1 MLNLD
6 MSPSRCRPYQAA
18 PSIVRMSYSSAVTQ
32 THEHADA
39 DAEQPSPWAPLHNP
53 IYRNLFIASFV
64 SNIGT
69 WMQSVAAQW
78 FLVEKHS
85 SDVIVALVQTASL
98 GPTLVFA
105 LFAGVLADLFD
116 RRRLLIFLQ
125 TYAVLVAL
133 ALAVL
138 TYLDRVGPTALLMF
152 TVAIGCASALAA
164 PAWQAIQPEVVPREQ
179 IPAVSTLGSVSGN
192 ASRAIGPAIG
202 GVVLALAGPA
212 AVFAINALSYAGI
225 IVALLV
231 WKRPKQIA
239 PLEREHFGQ
248 AIVTG
253 LLYVNNA
260 PIFRRILLHA
270 ALFLFPASAL
280 LALLPVVAAR
290 RWHLGASG
298 YGVSVAA
305 VGLGAVLA
313 VAIAGLIRVKL
324 SDNLQ
329 LAASAAAYG
338 LAILAAAWL
347 PFAAALPFLVIA
359 GMAWLITLTTLN
371 AAAQLSLPRWVR
383 ARGLSVYLLIATGS
397 QAIGAY
403 AWGALATRAGLDV
416 ALLGSAVAM
425 GVVVLSVAVLPLR
438 PSTGKI
444 DLEVSHAWPTPTL
457 MFEPC
462 PEDGPVLV
470 AVRYHVSAE
479 NLENFV
485 QSMADVR
492 RSRLRT
498 GGHSWRL
505 YHSVGQPDIFLE
517 RFTVAS
523 WSEFERQ
530 RTERWLDYDSDG
542 VTRAIGYTVDNARH
556 HEYYLAR
563 RVPR

>member
-1 MLNLD
+1 VQ
-6 MSPSRCRPYQAA
+6 RERA
-18 PSIVRMSYSSAVTQ
+18 SAVTQ
-32 THEHADA
+32 TQEQA

-85 SDVIVALVQTASL
+85 SDTVVALVQTASL
-98 GPTLVFA
+98 GPTLLFA

-116 RRRLLIFLQ
+116 RRRLLIVLQ
-125 TYAVLVAL
+125 TYAVLVAAAL
-133 ALAVL
+133 ALL
-138 TYLDRVGPTALLMF
+138 TYLGRVGPTSLLMF
-152 TVAIGCASALAA
+152 TLALGCASALAA

-192 ASRAIGPAIG
+192 AARAIGPAIG
-202 GVVLALAGPA
+202 GVILALSGPA
-212 AVFAINALSYAGI
+212 AVFAINAISYAGI

-231 WKRPKQIA
+231 WKRPKQIP

-253 LLYVNNA
+253 LGFVSNA

-290 RWHLGASG
+290 KWHLGASG

-313 VAIAGLIRVKL
+313 VAVAGVIRLRL

-338 LAILAAAWL
+338 LAIVAVARLS
-347 PFAAALPFLVIA
+347 FAAAIPFLVIS

-371 AAAQLSLPRWVR
+371 AAAQLTLPRWVR
-383 ARGLSVYLLIATGS
+383 ARGLSVYLLVATGS
-397 QAIGAY
+397 QAIGSY
-403 AWGALATRAGLDV
+403 VWGAFATRAGLEV
-416 ALLGSAVAM
+416 ALLGSAV
-425 GVVVLSVAVLPLR
+425 GLGIVVLSVALLPL
-438 PSTGKI
+438 PPATGKI
-444 DLEVSHAWPTPTL
+444 DVEVSHAWPTPTL
-457 MFEPC
+457 MFEPS
-462 PEDGPVLV
+462 PKDGPVLV
-470 AVRYHVSAE
+470 AVRYRVAAE
-479 NLENFV
+479 NLQNFV
-485 QSMADVR
+485 QSMGNVR

-505 YHSVGQPDIFLE
+505 YHSVGQPDILLE

-523 WSEFERQ
+523 WSEFELQ

-542 VTRAIGYTVDNARH
+542 VTKAIGYTVDNARQH
-556 HEYYLAR
+556 QYYLAL

>member
-1 MLNLD
+1 VL
-6 MSPSRCRPYQAA
+6 RA
-18 PSIVRMSYSSAVTQ
+18 PGAHVLKFYPCATRKGSAVTQ
-32 THEHADA
+32 TQEHA

-98 GPTLVFA
+98 GPTLVFG

-116 RRRLLIFLQ
+116 RRRLLIVLQ

-138 TYLDRVGPTALLMF
+138 TYLGRVGPTALLMF
-152 TVAIGCASALAA
+152 TLAIGCASALTA
-164 PAWQAIQPEVVPREQ
+164 PAWQAVQPEVVPREQ

-192 ASRAIGPAIG
+192 AARAVGPAIG
-202 GVVLALAGPA
+202 GVILALAGPA
-212 AVFAINALSYAGI
+212 AVFAINAISFAGI
-225 IVALLV
+225 IVALLA

-253 LLYVNNA
+253 LLFVNND

-280 LALLPVVAAR
+280 LALLPLVAAH

-298 YGVSVAA
+298 YGVAVGA
-305 VGLGAVLA
+305 VGLGALLA
-313 VAIAGLIRVKL
+313 VALAGLRLKL

-338 LAILAAAWL
+338 LAMLAVAWL
-347 PFAAALPFLVIA
+347 PFAAALPFLVIS

-371 AAAQLSLPRWVR
+371 ASAQLSLPRWVR
-383 ARGLSVYLLIATGS
+383 ARGLSVYLLVATGS
-397 QAIGAY
+397 QAIGSY
-403 AWGALATRAGLDV
+403 VWGALATRAGLDV
-416 ALLGSAVAM
+416 ALGASAVAL
-425 GVVVLSVAVLPLR
+425 GVVVLSVAVLPLQ
-438 PSTGKI
+438 PSTGKL
-444 DLEVSHAWPTPTL
+444 DLEVSTAWPTPTL

-462 PEDGPVLV
+462 PQDGPVLV
-470 AVRYHVSAE
+470 AVRYRVSAE

-485 QSMADVR
+485 QSMGNVR
-492 RSRLRT
+492 QSRLRT

-505 YHSVGQPDIFLE
+505 YHSVAEPDIFLE

-523 WSEFERQ
+523 WSEFEHQ

-542 VTRAIGYTVDNARH
+542 VTRAIGYTVDNARQ

>member
-1 MLNLD
+1 MPPASDNSHPL
-6 MSPSRCRPYQAA
+6 STHRYQ
-18 PSIVRMSYSSAVTQ
+18 
-32 THEHADA
+32 
-39 DAEQPSPWAPLHNP
+39 
-53 IYRNLFIASFV
+53 LFIASFV

-78 FLVEKHS
+78 FLVEEHS

-98 GPTLVFA
+98 GPTLIFA
-105 LFAGVLADLFD
+105 LFAGVPADLFD
-116 RRRLLIFLQ
+116 RCRLLIVLQ

-138 TYLDRVGPTALLMF
+138 TYLDRVSPTTLLTF

-202 GVVLALAGPA
+202 GVILAVAGPA
-212 AVFAINALSYAGI
+212 AVFAINAISFAGI

-239 PLEREHFGQ
+239 PLERERFGQ
-248 AIVTG
+248 AILTG
-253 LLYVNNA
+253 LLFVDNA

-290 RWHLGASG
+290 NWHLGASG
-298 YGVSVAA
+298 YGVAVAA

-313 VAIAGLIRVKL
+313 VTVAGLIRLKL
-324 SDNLQ
+324 PDNLQ
-329 LAASAAAYG
+329 LAVSAAAYG
-338 LAILAAAWL
+338 LAVLAVAWL
-347 PFAAALPFLVIA
+347 PFAATLPFLVIS

-371 AAAQLSLPRWVR
+371 AAAQLTLPRWVR
-383 ARGLSVYLLIATGS
+383 ARGLSVYLLVANGS

-403 AWGALATRAGLDV
+403 AWGALATHAGLDV
-416 ALLGSAVAM
+416 ALLGSAAAL
-425 GVVVLSVAVLPLR
+425 GVVVLSVAMLPLP
-438 PSTGKI
+438 PSTGSI
-444 DLEVSHAWPTPTL
+444 NVEVSHAWPTPTL

-462 PEDGPVLV
+462 PQDGPVLV
-470 AVRYHVSAE
+470 AVRYQVAAK
-479 NLENFV
+479 NLDEFV
-485 QSMADVR
+485 QSMGNVR

-505 YHSVGQPDIFLE
+505 YHSVGQPDMFLE

-530 RTERWLDYDSDG
+530 RIERWLDYDSEG
-542 VTRAIGYTVDNARH
+542 VTKAIGYTVDNARP
-556 HEYYLAR
+556 HEYYLAGH
-563 RVPR
+563 VPR

>member
-1 MLNLD
+1 
-6 MSPSRCRPYQAA
+6 
-18 PSIVRMSYSSAVTQ
+18 VTQ
-32 THEHADA
+32 SQEHADA
-39 DAEQPSPWAPLHNP
+39 EQRSPWAPLHNP
-53 IYRNLFIASFV
+53 IYRNLFIAQFV

-85 SDVIVALVQTASL
+85 SDTVVALVQTASL
-98 GPTLVFA
+98 GPTLVFG

-138 TYLDRVGPTALLMF
+138 TYLGRVGPTSLLMF
-152 TVAIGCASALAA
+152 TLAIGCASALTA

-179 IPAVSTLGSVSGN
+179 IPAVATLGSVSGN
-192 ASRAIGPAIG
+192 AARAIGPVIG
-202 GVVLALAGPA
+202 GVILALAGPA
-212 AVFAINALSYAGI
+212 AVFAINAISFAGI
-225 IVALLV
+225 IVALRV

-239 PLEREHFGQ
+239 PLEREHFDQ
-248 AIVTG
+248 AIVSG
-253 LLYVNNA
+253 LLYVNNS
-260 PIFRRILLHA
+260 PVFRRILLHA

-280 LALLPVVAAR
+280 LALLPVAAAR
-290 RWHLGASG
+290 SWHLGASG
-298 YGVSVAA
+298 YGVAVAA

-313 VAIAGLIRVKL
+313 VAVAALIRLKL
-324 SDNLQ
+324 SDTLQ

-338 LAILAAAWL
+338 VATLAVAWL
-347 PFAAALPFLVIA
+347 PFVAALPFLVIS

-383 ARGLSVYLLIATGS
+383 ARALSVYLLVATGS
-397 QAIGAY
+397 QAIGSY

-416 ALLGSAVAM
+416 ALLGSAVAL
-425 GVVVLSVAVLPLR
+425 GVVVLSVAVLPLP
-438 PSTGKI
+438 PSAANI
-444 DLEVSHAWPTPTL
+444 NVEVSNAWPTPTL

-462 PEDGPVLV
+462 PDDGPVLV
-470 AVRYHVSAE
+470 AVRYRVSAE
-479 NLENFV
+479 NLEKFV
-485 QSMADVR
+485 QAMGDVR

-505 YHSVGQPDIFLE
+505 YHNVGQPDLFLE

-530 RTERWLDYDSDG
+530 RTERWLDYDSEG
-542 VTRAIGYTVDNARH
+542 VTRAIGYTVDNGREH
-556 HEYYLAR
+556 QYYLAK
-563 RVPR
+563 RVPH